1 MRMYEWNN
9 IDLVFTGLGGGVWT
23 TDDIHIGVYSIFRSF
38 MVCAWIENGLWA
50 EKVYSYDWSWGRSA
64 GVMAVKGF

>member
-9 IDLVFTGLGGGVWT
+9 IDLVFAGLGGGVWT

-50 EKVYSYDWSWGRSA
+50 ERCILMIGVGA
-64 GVMAVKGF
+64 GLQGLW